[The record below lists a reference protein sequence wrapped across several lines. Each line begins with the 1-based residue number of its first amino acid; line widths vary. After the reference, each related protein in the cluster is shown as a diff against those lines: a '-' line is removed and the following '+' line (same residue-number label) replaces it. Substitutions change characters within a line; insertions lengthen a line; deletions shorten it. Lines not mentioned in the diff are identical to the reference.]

1 VDEFVRI
8 MGIKQDDKLT
18 LPLLYSTQAA
28 FFLLSVV
35 NAPAIVAV
43 MVLGGM
49 CRSPGPSV
57 RGLFCFG
64 GFGRACEGIT
74 SPGRTIVAVV
84 AIVSRLGVQVLELSH
99 GEDIMVGVW
108 MPRR

>member
-1 VDEFVRI
+1 VRI
-8 MGIKQDDKLT
+8 AGTKQKNELT

-57 RGLFCFG
+57 RGLFCFC

-74 SPGRTIVAVV
+74 SPGRTTVAVV
-84 AIVSRLGVQVLELSH
+84 AIVSGFGVRGLELSH
-99 GEDIMVGVW
+99 GEDIIVAVW